1 MVKVEACF
9 GIRHD
14 FPKLSPEKDIMK
26 FVPTINYKLSLLRY
40 KPEVGAGK
48 QLLSEV

>member
-26 FVPTINYKLSLLRY
+26 FVPTIIINY
-40 KPEVGAGK
+40 PCCAINQE
-48 QLLSEV
+48 